1 MMSNRVVRT
10 ILTALFAAALAIATV
25 LLVSALWAPLREP
38 WVLSVIGGIALALGV
53 IAGVLGSYDLGSV
66 RGWLLLIVDHT
77 WALPSTLLG
86 AVVGNIVYPFFGTP
100 SSQLSAGG
108 EWVSYR
114 ARGTSGFGVDVLQT
128 IGTVN
133 IGGAGNHE
141 RVHLL
146 QARILGW
153 IFLPTVGI
161 SYVVTTLLQCA
172 WSLTIGLILH
182 LAKVRRSAWLRPP
195 QRSAVAGFWGW
206 IYYATPME
214 LWAYA
219 TEHKPAS

>member
-1 MMSNRVVRT
+1 MTNGVVRT
-10 ILTALFAAALAIATV
+10 ILTALVAAAMTTATM
-25 LLVSALWAPLREP
+25 LLVSAFWAPLREP
-38 WVLSVIGGIALALGV
+38 WVLWVVGGIALVLGV
-53 IAGVLGSYDLGSV
+53 IAGILGSYDLSTV
-66 RGWLLLIVDHT
+66 RGWLLLLLDHT

-86 AVVGNIVYPFFGTP
+86 AVVGNAVYPFFGTP
-100 SSQLSAGG
+100 SRQLSEGR

-114 ARGTSGFGVDVLQT
+114 ARGTAGFGVDVLQT

-133 IGGAGNHE
+133 IGGPGSHE

-153 IFLPTVGI
+153 TFLPVIGI
-161 SYVVTTLLQCA
+161 SYIITTLLQCV
-172 WSLTIGLILH
+172 WSLTIGLILR
-182 LAKVRRSAWLRPP
+182 LAKVRSSAWLRPP
-195 QRSAVAGFWGW
+195 QGSAVGGFWGW

-219 TEHKPAS
+219 TQRNPSV